1 LIFRAVDESNET
13 NPLGGE
19 RMSNVEHTEE
29 KALSAAIE
37 MEEKGFS
44 FFKDTAAR
52 AKDKFAKE
60 VFEFLAAEELNH
72 IKAIEKFHADY
83 IAGKAADPA
92 NLIKGMANSAAKEA
106 ITHLF
111 QQLSANTPEDGTEI
125 EVYKFAMDF
134 ERKGEAF
141 YQKAESEA
149 KDPNAKKLYS
159 FLVEE
164 ERRHFKILDSCL
176 SYFENP
182 AEFFHQRE
190 KWHLEG

>member
-1 LIFRAVDESNET
+1 
-13 NPLGGE
+13 
-19 RMSNVEHTEE
+19 MSHTEHTEE

-52 AKDKFAKE
+52 AKDQFAKE

-83 IAGKAADPA
+83 IKGNSVDPG
-92 NLIKGMANSAAKEA
+92 NLIKDMANTAAREA

-111 QQLSANTPEDGTEI
+111 QQLSASIPTEGTET

-134 ERKGEAF
+134 ERKGENF
-141 YQKAESEA
+141 YKKAESEA
-149 KDPNAKKLYS
+149 VDPNAKKLYA

-164 ERRHFKILDSCL
+164 ERRHFKIVESCL
-176 SYFENP
+176 DYFENP

>member
-1 LIFRAVDESNET
+1 MNYT
-13 NPLGGE
+13 
-19 RMSNVEHTEE
+19 EHTEE

-52 AKDKFAKE
+52 AKDQFAKE

-72 IKAIEKFHADY
+72 IKAIEKFQADY
-83 IAGKAADPA
+83 IKGNSTDPG
-92 NLIKGMANSAAKEA
+92 NLIKGMANSAAREA

-111 QQLSANTPEDGTEI
+111 QQLSATTPTEGTEI

-134 ERKGEAF
+134 ERKGENF
-141 YQKAESEA
+141 YKKAESEA
-149 KDPNAKKLYS
+149 VDPNAKKLYA

-164 ERRHFKILDSCL
+164 ERRHFKIVESCL
-176 SYFENP
+176 DYFENP

>member
-1 LIFRAVDESNET
+1 
-13 NPLGGE
+13 
-19 RMSNVEHTEE
+19 MSHAEHTEE

-52 AKDKFAKE
+52 AKDQFAKE
-60 VFEFLAAEELNH
+60 VFDFLAAEELNH

-83 IAGKAADPA
+83 IAGKSSDPA
-92 NLIKGMANSAAKEA
+92 SLIKGMANTAAREA

-111 QQLSANTPEDGTEI
+111 QQLTANTPVEGTDI

-134 ERKGEAF
+134 ERKGENF
-141 YQKAESEA
+141 YKKAEAEA
-149 KDPNAKKLYS
+149 TDSNAKKLYA
-159 FLVEE
+159 FLVQE
-164 ERRHFKILDSCL
+164 ERRHFKIVESCL
-176 SYFENP
+176 NYFENP

>member
-1 LIFRAVDESNET
+1 MRWK
-13 NPLGGE
+13 GE
-19 RMSNVEHTEE
+19 NMSHTDHTEE

-72 IKAIEKFHADY
+72 IKAIEKFQADF
-83 IAGKAADPA
+83 IKGKSADPGS
-92 NLIKGMANSAAKEA
+92 LIKGMANTAARAA
-106 ITHLF
+106 ITQLF
-111 QQLSANTPEDGTEI
+111 KQLTVNTPTDGTDL

-134 ERKGEAF
+134 ERKGENF
-141 YQKAESEA
+141 YKKAESEA
-149 KDPNAKKLYS
+149 VDPNAKKLYA
-159 FLVEE
+159 FLVVE
-164 ERRHFKILDSCL
+164 ERRHFKIVESCL
-176 SYFENP
+176 SYFDNP